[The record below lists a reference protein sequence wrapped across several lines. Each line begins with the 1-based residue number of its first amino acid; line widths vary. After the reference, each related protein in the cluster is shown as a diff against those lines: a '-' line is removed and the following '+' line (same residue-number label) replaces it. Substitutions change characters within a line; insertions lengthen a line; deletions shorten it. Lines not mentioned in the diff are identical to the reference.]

1 MISPA
6 RWVSWSAL
14 IAVIAVPC
22 WGTPAISQ
30 TIETIATDSGVR
42 LPGADSVP
50 ATGGWLPRLQVA
62 ATVGTIRAD
71 SIVPTAPVFQFT
83 DLMMARLPGVD
94 VQSGGGMSG
103 SGARIIIR
111 GGGSIIAGTDPVV
124 YLDGVRIA
132 ADPGRSGAT
141 GESIFTASDPTQ
153 LGRLED
159 LTPNEIERVDVLAG
173 PAATTQ
179 YGLDA
184 WNGVIL
190 VTTRRPN
197 PGAPHWSAY
206 AEDGVLTPPPPR
218 VADSYMPWGH
228 ATSGGGGEGYCATFD
243 QAQGACMIDS
253 VTHYS
258 ALSDPRA
265 TPFTNGSRDRFG
277 LQVGGGAGPG
287 RYFVS
292 GDRESEMGVLQMPA
306 SELPNFESQF
316 GHAPNFG
323 QLHPNS
329 LDRTNLRGTLGLD
342 LGEHGDISIFGNSMG
357 GVHRTSD
364 DGDLAQDA
372 ALVSGATNAGW
383 QGIAGRPS
391 VTFAD
396 EVADRVERYVYG
408 ANATLRPASF
418 VAFHLAAGA
427 DRSDSHQEGLKP
439 VFTPCGGACG
449 DYGETTEHVAT
460 DDYTGDAGAT
470 ATIPAGHSLVFRTDA
485 GVQYREQR
493 QIDTVSTGFSPI
505 GQPFVGST
513 VLHVGSDGIQRG
525 AYVEETVTWAEQL
538 TLTAAVHGEGA
549 HGLLGKGSQGF
560 PRLAGSW
567 VAWRRGDDMVRVH
580 AAYGVSGDLP
590 VIQATPAAIER
601 SQFTDSP
608 PFSGGAVPD
617 LPPEMEY
624 IHEGEAGVDGTAAQD
639 RLTAGVT
646 VYQRTIDN
654 MAIPFSFFLQE
665 EGFPIEEYS
674 NLGSVQNRGIELTLD
689 IGAVRT
695 PVVRWDA
702 NINAWGNQNRVES
715 YGGVPPNPING
726 FLIAAGHPLYAISQS
741 TLSYRDINEDGVI
754 EPNEITLGPPTDQ
767 GSSRPTRGAAV
778 QNTVILFGDRF
789 RIGALIDYT
798 GGNKLIDPVLA
809 LQLRAGIT
817 RATAD
822 AHAPLA
828 EQAEAIAAE
837 FGNGG
842 SGFYSGPVQDGSF
855 VRFRE
860 LSFTVNASQRIA
872 RALRTN
878 SAAVSL
884 VARNLWLW
892 TPYRGTDPEIN
903 TDGNVD
909 PVISNT
915 VIPQPRYFVA
925 RVTLGY

>member
-1 MISPA
+1 
-6 RWVSWSAL
+6 
-14 IAVIAVPC
+14 
-22 WGTPAISQ
+22 
-30 TIETIATDSGVR
+30 
-42 LPGADSVP
+42 
-50 ATGGWLPRLQVA
+50 
-62 ATVGTIRAD
+62 
-71 SIVPTAPVFQFT
+71 
-83 DLMMARLPGVD
+83 
-94 VQSGGGMSG
+94 
-103 SGARIIIR
+103 
-111 GGGSIIAGTDPVV
+111 
-124 YLDGVRIA
+124 
-132 ADPGRSGAT
+132 
-141 GESIFTASDPTQ
+141 
-153 LGRLED
+153 
-159 LTPNEIERVDVLAG
+159 
-173 PAATTQ
+173 
-179 YGLDA
+179 
-184 WNGVIL
+184 
-190 VTTRRPN
+190 
-197 PGAPHWSAY
+197 
-206 AEDGVLTPPPPR
+206 
-218 VADSYMPWGH
+218 
-228 ATSGGGGEGYCATFD
+228 
-243 QAQGACMIDS
+243 
-253 VTHYS
+253 
-258 ALSDPRA
+258 
-265 TPFTNGSRDRFG
+265 
-277 LQVGGGAGPG
+277 
-287 RYFVS
+287 
-292 GDRESEMGVLQMPA
+292 
-306 SELPNFESQF
+306 
-316 GHAPNFG
+316 
-323 QLHPNS
+323 
-329 LDRTNLRGTLGLD
+329 
-342 LGEHGDISIFGNSMG
+342 
-357 GVHRTSD
+357 
-364 DGDLAQDA
+364 
-372 ALVSGATNAGW
+372 
-383 QGIAGRPS
+383 
-391 VTFAD
+391 
-396 EVADRVERYVYG
+396 
-408 ANATLRPASF
+408 
-418 VAFHLAAGA
+418 
-427 DRSDSHQEGLKP
+427 
-439 VFTPCGGACG
+439 
-449 DYGETTEHVAT
+449 
-460 DDYTGDAGAT
+460 
-470 ATIPAGHSLVFRTDA
+470 
-485 GVQYREQR
+485 
-493 QIDTVSTGFSPI
+493 
-505 GQPFVGST
+505 
-513 VLHVGSDGIQRG
+513 
-525 AYVEETVTWAEQL
+525 
-538 TLTAAVHGEGA
+538 
-549 HGLLGKGSQGF
+549 
-560 PRLAGSW
+560 
-567 VAWRRGDDMVRVH
+567 VH

-601 SQFTDSP
+601 SQLTDSP

-741 TLSYRDINEDGVI
+741 TLSYRDINKDGVI
-754 EPNEITLGPPTDQ
+754 ELNEITLGPPTDQ

-809 LQLRAGIT
+809 LQLRAGLT

-872 RALRTN
+872 RVLRTS